1 MFPHHHQQQ
10 HQQQQQLNQHQH
22 QLSLSHSHTNP
33 QQQQQ
38 QQLQSLPHPLSQ
50 LQYAGSTDAVGA
62 GSTSAE
68 LAAAEI
74 LAASKA
80 ERESIHSGQF
90 MVSHFEA
97 EEAQDDLEDDGE
109 VKMLDPEDPSL
120 DKAGEE
126 TNTCRDVQLYVPQTV
141 VHFPRMD
148 MDRECDEN
156 SMGMITSHLEI
167 ETSLT
172 KLFKCM
178 NLAYSQKLTSPK
190 WNHFKGCAFALE
202 GQNSPQQ
209 CHLALLAYAIYTKAQ
224 NTGVSIRIAA
234 GR

>member
-1 MFPHHHQQQ
+1 MMLNKYESYQRTNNMFPHQ
-10 HQQQQQLNQHQH
+10 HL
-22 QLSLSHSHTNP
+22 

-38 QQLQSLPHPLSQ
+38 QQSQQQQQHQLSLTHAQQQQQHLQLQQSLPHSFSQ
-50 LQYAGSTDAVGA
+50 LQYAGNQTDS
-62 GSTSAE
+62 GSSSAE
-68 LAAAEI
+68 LAADM

-120 DKAGEE
+120 DKSDEA

-141 VHFPRMD
+141 VHFHPRMD
-148 MDRECDEN
+148 LDRECDEN

-178 NLAYSQKLTSPK
+178 NLAY
-190 WNHFKGCAFALE
+190 
-202 GQNSPQQ
+202 
-209 CHLALLAYAIYTKAQ
+209 
-224 NTGVSIRIAA
+224 R
-234 GR
+234 

>member
-1 MFPHHHQQQ
+1 MMLNKYEIYQRTNNMFQQQQLQQHQQQQQQLQQQ
-10 HQQQQQLNQHQH
+10 HQQQQQQASQQTSLQ
-22 QLSLSHSHTNP
+22 LSHSH
-33 QQQQQ
+33 
-38 QQLQSLPHPLSQ
+38 PHAISYLDS
-50 LQYAGSTDAVGA
+50 AASSTVGSTA
-62 GSTSAE
+62 AE
-68 LAAAEI
+68 LAAM

-120 DKAGEE
+120 DKPGAA

-141 VHFPRMD
+141 AHFPRMD
-148 MDRECDEN
+148 LDRECDDN
-156 SMGMITSHLEI
+156 SMGMSITSHLEI

-178 NLAYSQKLTSPK
+178 NLAY
-190 WNHFKGCAFALE
+190 
-202 GQNSPQQ
+202 
-209 CHLALLAYAIYTKAQ
+209 
-224 NTGVSIRIAA
+224 R
-234 GR
+234 